1 MAQYNGR
8 SEQKRTRLA
17 DVIPVNTP
25 FVFGFFTGDI
35 CNFKCKY
42 CIQASLNSGIE
53 LQDKFLDWS
62 TFIEVA
68 DSLKQFPNR
77 IKKVLFS
84 SMGEPLLNKNL
95 PKMIAYLNANDVAD
109 AYEIVTNASVLTH
122 ELSRQLIDAGL
133 TRLCV
138 SIQGIIDQK
147 YLDICQ
153 AKVKFAN
160 IVDELSYFYN
170 YIKKS
175 NKNCAVHIKTV
186 DIALDDGEEKRFKE
200 IFDGICDTLFIDS
213 VVPSYPGIDYSE
225 MCNDNIGLYG
235 KGTIERKVCPSVFY
249 TLYVLPNGD
258 VVTCCDPPYPIV
270 LGNIKNESLIDM
282 WNGKRRKE
290 FLRMQLQGNRH
301 KHPVCQRCI
310 QPNITDFK
318 EDDLDEVAEILLK
331 KI

>member
-1 MAQYNGR
+1 
-8 SEQKRTRLA
+8 
-17 DVIPVNTP
+17 
-25 FVFGFFTGDI
+25 
-35 CNFKCKY
+35 
-42 CIQASLNSGIE
+42 
-53 LQDKFLDWS
+53 
-62 TFIEVA
+62 
-68 DSLKQFPNR
+68 
-77 IKKVLFS
+77 
-84 SMGEPLLNKNL
+84 MGEPLLNKNL

-109 AYEIVTNASVLTH
+109 AYEIVTNAAVLTH

-138 SIQGIIDQK
+138 SIQGITDQK

-170 YIKKS
+170 YTKKN
-175 NKNCAVHIKTV
+175 NKNCVVHIKTV
-186 DIALDDGEEKRFKE
+186 DIALDEGEEKRFKE
-200 IFDGICDTLFIDS
+200 IFDGICDTLFIDN

-258 VVTCCDPPYPIV
+258 VVTCCAPPYPII
-270 LGNIKNESLIDM
+270 LGNIKDESLIDM